1 MRTVTVG
8 ILGILVAGG
17 IVGRAQQPTPP
28 TFRAGTTLVD
38 FTIVAV
44 DARGNPVTDLTK
56 DEISI
61 VEDGSNRDVAFF
73 QFEGRSATTAG
84 TPTPLAPG
92 TFTNRPEYT
101 PTAPRHLIAIVLDLI
116 NTSMAGQ
123 VQLQTELV
131 HYLKQLPADAHVG
144 LYVISEHAVAIH
156 DFTQDAE
163 SLRARLAK
171 GEITVGTRG
180 FASTRDTQGVVAAAR
195 PEQVSSLMAMLEAQG
210 RGEGDLNMQIA
221 KIRRRLT
228 LAALDSIGHHLAGV
242 PGRRSLVWISH
253 GFALTDTY
261 GTYTDQVRGTSER
274 LATQNVAVYV
284 FPAGGVAGHDSR
296 GVSDTGFGASK
307 GQTRS
312 QNTLGVTLANQSSEV
327 GRGRIEGTGELMAA
341 ITGGRVVRNNN
352 DLTAGL
358 RAAADDLRG
367 TYSVGFYAATDPDNQ
382 WHRLRVNVARRG
394 VTLRYRQGYLAAS
407 TAVTQTQDWPEEAWN
422 DLAYRPL
429 ISTAVRL
436 NARATFDAGT
446 LKVSLDVATAD
457 LNFHKTDTGVGAD
470 ADVAVVEKTAS
481 APTNVRVQLASI
493 DVPAAATLPATV
505 SVSSVFTL
513 NPQTE
518 SVRVIVRDRST
529 GRYGSVDLPLSR
541 LPAR

>member
-1 MRTVTVG
+1 MRSITVG
-8 ILGILVAGG
+8 IVGVLFAGS
-17 IVGRAQQPTPP
+17 IAARAQQPVPP

-44 DARGNPVTDLTK
+44 DARGNPVADLRQ

-61 VEDGSNRDVAFF
+61 VEDDAKRDVAFF
-73 QFEGRSATTAG
+73 RFDGGTTPATGVPA
-84 TPTPLAPG
+84 PLPPG
-92 TFTNRPEYT
+92 TFTNRPERA

-116 NTSMAGQ
+116 NTSIAGQ

-163 SLRARLAK
+163 SLRTRLEK

-195 PEQVSSLMAMLEAQG
+195 PEHVSSLMAMLEAQA

-253 GFALTDTY
+253 GFALTDAY

-284 FPAGGVAGHDSR
+284 FPAGGV
-296 GVSDTGFGASK
+296 TP
-307 GQTRS
+307 
-312 QNTLGVTLANQSSEV
+312 ANHSSAV

-352 DLTAGL
+352 DFTAGL
-358 RAAADDLRG
+358 LAAADDLRG

-382 WHRLRVNVARRG
+382 WHRLRVNVSRRG
-394 VTLRYRQGYLAAS
+394 VTLRHRQGYLAAS
-407 TAVTQTQDWPEEAWN
+407 TAVTQTQDWPEDAWN

-457 LNFHKTDTGVGAD
+457 LNFHKTDAGVRAD
-470 ADVAVVEKTAS
+470 ADIAVVEKTAS
-481 APTNVRVQLASI
+481 EPTNVRVQLASI

-513 NPQTE
+513 NTQTE
-518 SVRVIVRDRST
+518 SVRVIVRDKAT

-541 LPAR
+541 LPAQ